1 MSGQIDYFNLQLNIS
16 IEINY
21 IRNIT
26 FKRDILL
33 KNQRLITRRIK
44 NKTNKQM

>member
-33 KNQRLITRRIK
+33 KNQRLTTRQIK